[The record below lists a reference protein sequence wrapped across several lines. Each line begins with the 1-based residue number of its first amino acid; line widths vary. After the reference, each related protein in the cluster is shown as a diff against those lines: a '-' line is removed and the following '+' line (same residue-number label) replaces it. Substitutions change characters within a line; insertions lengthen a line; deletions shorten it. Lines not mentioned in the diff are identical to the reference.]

1 MVKSLDRKLVRELRH
16 SKGLLLAITSIIAV
30 GVMCFVTMR
39 SAYHNLN
46 DAKRR
51 YYLQCRMAD
60 FWIDVKKAPLAELEL
75 LGEVPGIG
83 GFHSRIIFPVTVDLE
98 NTPEPLNGQII
109 SLPDRGDQV
118 LNDIVL
124 RQGGYFT
131 DQRLNEVIVND
142 AFARAHNI
150 FPGQWIHLLLN
161 DRRQE
166 LFVVGSAISSEFA
179 YLLGP
184 GSLVPDPENYG
195 VFYIKRT
202 FAEEVFDF
210 QGAANQVVGRFSPGV
225 GEESADTLRRAEMLL
240 DSYGVFATTPLR
252 LQASNQFLTN
262 EINGLGAIS
271 AVVPTIFL
279 AVAALVLH
287 VLITRLARQQRVVV
301 GTLKALGYTNGQVF
315 AHFLKFGLSVG
326 IAGGVLGAVLGYAA
340 ATGMTEV
347 YRRYFEF
354 PELRS
359 QFHGWVH
366 AVGML
371 VSLGCAVAGSLHGA
385 YGMLQLQPAEAM
397 RPEPP
402 ARGGAILLE
411 RLTWLWSALGPQW
424 RLALRSVIRHRVRS
438 AAAIF
443 AAMMG
448 AGLLVTGFMMVESQN
463 YFLNFQFYRTL
474 RSDFDLAFK
483 DTQGQVA
490 LDEVRRLPGVDLAEP
505 QLVVACTFENGPYR
519 RKEAIIGLLP
529 EARLTVPHDQQG
541 RRIPLPDAGLVLT
554 RRLASILKVGPGDR
568 LRFTPVQGERRT
580 LEAPV
585 AYIADSYM
593 GLATYADVHYL
604 SRLLGEE
611 FAMTGAQLQTH
622 PGEANLRRL
631 YHELKQL
638 PGVEAVTNRRDL
650 VDNITKT
657 LLQNQFV
664 FIGVLVVFAGVIFFG
679 SIVNASMVNLAER
692 QREVATFRA
701 LGYSQWSI
709 GAMFLRESL
718 VTNIMG
724 TLLGFPAGY
733 FLTWL
738 TATAYE
744 NDLVRLPVVTAP
756 WIWATS
762 LACALGFAL
771 LAHGVVQ
778 LRINT
783 MNYLEALKVKE

>member
-1 MVKSLDRKLVRELRH
+1 MVRSLDRKLLRDLRR

-30 GVMCFVTMR
+30 GVMCYVTMR

-46 DAKRR
+46 EAKLR
-51 YYLQCRMAD
+51 YYRLCRMAD

-75 LGEVPGIG
+75 LGDEPGIG
-83 GFHSRIIFPVTVDLE
+83 EFHTRITFPATVDLDD
-98 NTPEPLNGQII
+98 TPEVLNGQVI
-109 SLPDRGDQV
+109 SLPDRQTPV
-118 LNDIVL
+118 LNDILL

-131 DQRLNEVIVND
+131 DQRMNEVIVND

-166 LFVVGSAISSEFA
+166 LFVVGTAISSEFA

-184 GSLVPDPENYG
+184 GSLVPDPKNYG

-210 QGAANQVVGRFSPGV
+210 QGAANQVVGRFAPGL
-225 GEESADTLRRAEMLL
+225 GSESEATLRRAETLL

-271 AVVPTIFL
+271 AVVPSIFL
-279 AVAALVLH
+279 AVAALVLN
-287 VLITRLARQQRVVV
+287 VLITRLTRQQRVAI

-315 AHFLKFGLSVG
+315 LHFLKFGLSVG
-326 IAGGVLGAVLGYAA
+326 VAGGVLGAVLGYAA

-347 YRRYFEF
+347 YRQYFEF
-354 PELRS
+354 PDLQSELHWS
-359 QFHGWVH
+359 VFM
-366 AVGML
+366 VGMI
-371 VSLGCAVAGSLHGA
+371 VSLACSVAGSMHGA
-385 YGMLQLQPAEAM
+385 YAMLKLQPAEAM

-402 ARGGAILLE
+402 PRGGAIFLE
-411 RLTWLWSALGPQW
+411 RFTALWSMLGPKW
-424 RLALRSVIRHRVRS
+424 RLAMRSILRHRIRT
-438 AAAIF
+438 AAAVF

-448 AGLLVTGFMMVESQN
+448 SGLLVTGFMMVESQN
-463 YFLNFQFYRTL
+463 YFLEFQFYRTL
-474 RSDFDLAFK
+474 RSDVDLTFK
-483 DTQGQVA
+483 DPQGQDA
-490 LDEVRRLPGVDLAEP
+490 WDEVRQLPGVDLAEP
-505 QLVVACTFENGPYR
+505 LLSVACTFENGPYR
-519 RKEAIIGLLP
+519 RKDAILGLLP
-529 EARLTVPHDQQG
+529 DARLTIPRDAKGQK
-541 RRIPLPDAGLVLT
+541 IPLPEAGLVLT
-554 RRLASILKVGPGDR
+554 RRLANILRVQEGDWV
-568 LRFTPVQGERRT
+568 RFTPVQGERRT

-585 AYIADSYM
+585 THIADSYM
-593 GLATYADVHYL
+593 GLTSYADLRYL

-611 FAMTGAQLQTH
+611 FAITGAQLQTH
-622 PGEANLRRL
+622 PSETLVRRL
-631 YHELKQL
+631 HRELKQL
-638 PGVEAVTNRRDL
+638 AGIEAVANRRDL
-650 VDNITKT
+650 VENITRT

-664 FIGVLVVFAGVIFFG
+664 FIGVLVTFAGVIFFG

-692 QREVATFRA
+692 EREVATFRA

-709 GAMFLRESL
+709 GAMFFRESM
-718 VTNIMG
+718 VTNTVGVI
-724 TLLGFPAGY
+724 LGFPAGY

-756 WIWATS
+756 WVWTTTFV
-762 LACALGFAL
+762 CAVVFAL
-771 LAHGVVQ
+771 MAHGVVQ
-778 LRINT
+778 WRINT
-783 MNYLEALKVKE
+783 MNYLEALKVRE